1 MKHVSCKRFFSISS
15 SIVTLLLLG
24 ISATPALATG
34 SGHHHHGEES
44 SNHMQSMLD
53 VKKSIPAEYQV
64 MERTPIHPT
73 EESLLEGR
81 KLFLQNCSICHGED
95 GDGKGTAA
103 ATLKTQPA
111 NFLDKKHS
119 ATYGPGEKF
128 WIIGNGTGQTGMP
141 AFSQLS
147 PSERWHLVNFIL
159 HLQQETREAMK

>member
-1 MKHVSCKRFFSISS
+1 MMQKLFKRHLRVSKSL
-15 SIVTLLLLG
+15 VTLLLIIG
-24 ISATPALATG
+24 TATTALASG
-34 SGHHHHGEES
+34 SGHHHHDDES
-44 SNHMQSMLD
+44 SEHKQSMLA

-73 EESLLEGR
+73 EESLQQGR
-81 KLFLQNCSICHGED
+81 KLFLQNCSVCHGED

-103 ATLKTQPA
+103 ATMKTQPA
-111 NFLDKKHS
+111 NFLDIKHS
-119 ATYGPGEKF
+119 STYGPGEKF

-159 HLQQETREAMK
+159 HLQQDTQQALK